1 MSYYDPYEYEEA
13 LEYPEYKAAEYD
25 DAEQEQEPVDETGTR
40 NTWEIITWIIIALT
54 IILNLVLIAI
64 LVLRRNLHSIVNKII
79 FTVAIS
85 DLVYGCIVSPF
96 FVENY
101 VRYNWARSIDYCR
114 FYTYYF
120 TFHDLFAPL
129 CLMAL
134 SIYISLKFTGVT
146 AEMKWK
152 RQIYIAISL
161 GIVLFSMVLAIP
173 ATVQAGV
180 FQDNPPDGGEFKE
193 ECRSWDV
200 YTMIITYSIFS
211 SVLFCLTFSFLFSLC
226 ILGSPLL
233 RDVYDPDEHTQR
245 WRLLLTLS
253 LVNIFYIISG
263 FLINFK
269 ELSRLMY
276 KCCLVTSLL
285 DDVNNITYD
294 VWNFVLLVGEPMFRP
309 LVWLSFYLAFLL
321 DNDNVF

>member
-1 MSYYDPYEYEEA
+1 
-13 LEYPEYKAAEYD
+13 
-25 DAEQEQEPVDETGTR
+25 
-40 NTWEIITWIIIALT
+40 
-54 IILNLVLIAI
+54 
-64 LVLRRNLHSIVNKII
+64 
-79 FTVAIS
+79 
-85 DLVYGCIVSPF
+85 
-96 FVENY
+96 
-101 VRYNWARSIDYCR
+101 
-114 FYTYYF
+114 
-120 TFHDLFAPL
+120 
-129 CLMAL
+129 MAL

-161 GIVLFSMVLAIP
+161 GIVLVSMVLAIP

-263 FLINFK
+263 FLLNFK
-269 ELSRLMY
+269 ELSRLLY
-276 KCCLVTSLL
+276 RCCLVTSLIDGNFIVTSKRL
-285 DDVNNITYD
+285 FQLCFSPDVNNITYD

-309 LVWLSFYLAFLL
+309 LVWLTFYLAFLL

>member
-1 MSYYDPYEYEEA
+1 M
-13 LEYPEYKAAEYD
+13 
-25 DAEQEQEPVDETGTR
+25 QQ
-40 NTWEIITWIIIALT
+40 
-54 IILNLVLIAI
+54 
-64 LVLRRNLHSIVNKII
+64 
-79 FTVAIS
+79 
-85 DLVYGCIVSPF
+85 SPH
-96 FVENY
+96 
-101 VRYNWARSIDYCR
+101 R

-161 GIVLFSMVLAIP
+161 GIVLVSMVLAIP

-263 FLINFK
+263 FLLNFK
-269 ELSRLMY
+269 ELSRLLY
-276 KCCLVTSLL
+276 RCCLVTSLIDGKKNSRYL
-285 DDVNNITYD
+285 KHYCKIVFLQTLTTSRMTCGTLCCWLGSPCSGPWSGSPSTWPSSWTMTTSSNQIT
-294 VWNFVLLVGEPMFRP
+294 FVKSHKTL
-309 LVWLSFYLAFLL
+309 
-321 DNDNVF
+321 